1 MKKTSLLVLIVFGV
15 CLSNAAYANH
25 HEESKPMDPAKC
37 EGMTH
42 GNFSISA
49 LDANKDGAITKSEY
63 LGNKSNSEKTFKHI
77 DANGDG
83 KLDKTEQTDIEAV
96 YKAMHQAIES
106 KSISM

>member
-15 CLSNAAYANH
+15 FLSHAAYANH
-25 HEESKPMDPAKC
+25 HEESKSMDPSKC

-63 LGNKSNSEKTFKHI
+63 LDNKSNSEKTFKHI

-83 KLDKTEQTDIEAV
+83 KLDQAEQTDIEAV
-96 YKAMHQAIES
+96 YKIMHQAIEP
-106 KSISM
+106 KSTSM